1 MGCRRNPSTTTSP
14 VVSSARSKGAG
25 GASYSIRLGLSLLSS
40 PITLP
45 VGAAQG
51 CRGKRRGCVCQ
62 RGLPRTAC
70 AAAAALC
77 AVQGRCLLLKR
88 CRVQGVGGLVLS
100 INVFERVA
108 CARRN
113 ACNVCFVVVSSI
125 YIQFYFSLALL
136 LSLARA
142 GSLCT
147 RGVPDAGVEGGAQ
160 ARVRDRGC
168 GRGRAGRSGSG
179 SGAWNATRHG
189 CKVDSQADAIVG
201 EDEGPG
207 R

>member
-1 MGCRRNPSTTTSP
+1 MSGSLACLKRSREEKLRRSED
-14 VVSSARSKGAG
+14 
-25 GASYSIRLGLSLLSS
+25 
-40 PITLP
+40 
-45 VGAAQG
+45 AQG

-100 INVFERVA
+100 INLFERVA

-113 ACNVCFVVVSSI
+113 AYKVCFVVVSSI

-147 RGVPDAGVEGGAQ
+147 RRVPEAGVEGGAQ
-160 ARVRDRGC
+160 ARLHDRGC
-168 GRGRAGRSGSG
+168 GRGRGGQSGAG

>member
-1 MGCRRNPSTTTSP
+1 MLACMPKTLSPRMGWLQHSADCCEWILGMSAEEEEEKLRR
-14 VVSSARSKGAG
+14 GED
-25 GASYSIRLGLSLLSS
+25 
-40 PITLP
+40 
-45 VGAAQG
+45 AQG

-100 INVFERVA
+100 INLIERVA

-113 ACNVCFVVVSSI
+113 ACNVCFTVVLSI
-125 YIQFYFSLALL
+125 YMPAF
-136 LSLARA
+136 LSLPRSLSWRA

-147 RGVPDAGVEGGAQ
+147 RRMPEAGVEGGTQ
-160 ARVRDRGC
+160 ARVRAGICVRVRGC
-168 GRGRAGRSGSG
+168 CWSWVAVAGAGDTAGSTAADRKAA
-179 SGAWNATRHG
+179 SR
-189 CKVDSQADAIVG
+189 DSPDDG
-201 EDEGPG
+201 EG
-207 R
+207 